1 MAGNH
6 RGDSFLDH
14 LDRVRAVRAQHLE
27 TSMMELRGKRVMV
40 VGLGVSG
47 RAAARFLGARGAA
60 LLLTDKKSDLET
72 SELPPGEVHLGFES
86 AAWLK
91 GVDLV
96 VTSPGI
102 PRDSILLREAQ
113 QRGIA
118 VIGELELA
126 SQFVKAP
133 IIGITGTNGKSTV
146 TTMIGDILRAA
157 GKNVFVGGNLGTP
170 LIEAAERDVDAL
182 VIEISSFQLEWI
194 EKFRAHVAI
203 HLNLSDDH
211 FERYRDL
218 EEYGRAKARI
228 FENQGAGDVAI
239 LNRDDPNVWKLRLAM
254 RSRVIGFGLS
264 AAPAGGDAIWSGTD
278 QLYFDIG
285 GRKGRIGLAQFTL
298 PGKHNLANAMA
309 AAAAAL
315 AIDLE
320 PSAIEEGL
328 ARFKPLSHR
337 IELVH
342 EWRGI
347 KFIDDSKG
355 TNVGAVVEAL
365 EAVGAPVILIAGG
378 FDKGGDYAPLRKPL
392 TEKVKLAIFIGAA
405 RDKMRAALEGSSR
418 IEVVEKMAGA
428 VARAAEV
435 AVAGDT
441 VLLSPAC
448 SSFDQFRDYA
458 ERGSV
463 FQKLVRAL

>member
-1 MAGNH
+1 MI
-6 RGDSFLDH
+6 
-14 LDRVRAVRAQHLE
+14 
-27 TSMMELRGKRVMV
+27 ELKGKRVMV

-47 RAAARFLGARGAA
+47 RAAARFLASHGAA
-60 LLLTDKKSDLET
+60 LLLTDKKADLAT
-72 SELPPGEVHLGFES
+72 DALPAGEWHLGAEETG
-86 AAWLK
+86 WLK

-96 VTSPGI
+96 ITSPGI

-113 QRGIA
+113 RRGIP

-126 SQFVKAP
+126 YHFVKAP
-133 IIGITGTNGKSTV
+133 LIGITGTNGKSTV
-146 TTMIGDILRAA
+146 TTMVGDILKAA

-170 LIEAAERDVDAL
+170 LIEAAEHDVDAL

-194 EKFRAHVAI
+194 DKFRAHVGI
-203 HLNLSDDH
+203 HLNLTDDH

-218 EEYGRAKARI
+218 EDYGAAKARL
-228 FENQGAGDVAI
+228 FENQGAGDFAI

-264 AAPAGGDAIWSGTD
+264 TATPGGDAIWPDD
-278 QLYFDIG
+278 QQLFFDIN
-285 GRKGRIGLAQFTL
+285 GRRGRIGLAQFRL
-298 PGKHNLANAMA
+298 PGRHNLANAMA

-315 AIDLE
+315 AIDIE
-320 PSAIEEGL
+320 PIAIEEGL
-328 ARFKPLSHR
+328 ASFKPLRHR
-337 IELVH
+337 IEMVH

-347 KFIDDSKG
+347 RFIDDSKG

-365 EAVGAPVILIAGG
+365 DATSAPIILIAGG

-392 TEKVKLAIFIGAA
+392 TEKVKLAILIGAA
-405 RDKMRAALEGSSR
+405 RDKMRVALDGATR
-418 IEVVEKMAGA
+418 IEVVEKLADA
-428 VARAAEV
+428 VTRAAEV
-435 AVAGDT
+435 AVAGDS

-448 SSFDQFRDYA
+448 SSFDQFKDYA
-458 ERGSV
+458 ERGNL